1 MARRVTYRYTRSVD
15 PHVIVVGG
23 GFGGLY
29 AARELARQPLRVTV
43 IDRHNYHLFQPLLYQ
58 VATAGLSAPDIASP
72 IRGLLSRF
80 PNVEVRLDEVTQVD
94 LASKKVQLR
103 SGIALDYDSL
113 VVATGATHSYFGHPE
128 WERDARGLKS
138 IDDALELRRR
148 VLLAFETAEVEPNP
162 LERQRLLTFV
172 VVGGG
177 PTGVELAGALG
188 ELSRFTFRSD
198 FRHIDPRQA
207 RIVLV
212 EAGPRLLAAF
222 DARLAEKA
230 KHSLERLGVEVK
242 LDTRVTQV
250 SEKGVQL
257 GDAMLPAHT
266 VMWAAGVQANP
277 LGRTLGVPV
286 DKLGRV
292 FVNEDLTVP
301 GHAEAYVIGDLAAFK
316 LPDGDTLPGL
326 APVAMQQA
334 RHAARNIAATREGKR
349 RTPFAYFDKGIMA
362 TIGRSAGIAQTKGLR
377 LSGFIGWLAWLFIHI
392 LYLIGFRN
400 RVLVLFQWAWA
411 FLTFQRGA
419 RVITGDAQSVE
430 EHVPVRV
437 ER

>member
-1 MARRVTYRYTRSVD
+1 VD

-72 IRGLLSRF
+72 IRGLLSKF
-80 PNVEVRLDEVTQVD
+80 PNAEVRLGEVLSVD
-94 LASKKVQLR
+94 LAAKKVQLQHVT
-103 SGIALDYDSL
+103 LDYDYL
-113 VVATGATHSYFGHPE
+113 VLAAGATHSYFGHPE

-148 VLLAFETAEVEPNP
+148 VLVAFESAEVEPNP

-188 ELSRFTFRSD
+188 ELSRFTFRRD

-207 RIVLV
+207 RIVLI

-222 DARLAEKA
+222 DEKLAAKA
-230 KHSLERLGVEVK
+230 KASLEKLGVEVK
-242 LDTRVTQV
+242 LDTRVTEVNAQ
-250 SEKGVQL
+250 GVRL
-257 GDAMLPAHT
+257 GEALLPAHT

-277 LGRTLGVPV
+277 LGRALGVPV
-286 DKLGRV
+286 DRAGRV

-301 GHAEAYVIGDLAAFK
+301 GHPEAYVIGDLAAFK
-316 LPDGDTLPGL
+316 EPSGAFLPGL

-334 RHAARNIAATREGKR
+334 RHAARNIEATREGR
-349 RTPFAYFDKGIMA
+349 PRTRFEYFDKGIMA
-362 TIGRSAGIAQTKGLR
+362 TIGRSAGIAQTKGLK

-419 RVITGDAQSVE
+419 RVITGDARSVE
-430 EHVPVRV
+430 EHERVPVRV